1 MSNVNW
7 CLMAVSFGLGLV
19 LTLAFLIRRVKR
31 EVPVYGSGG
40 GSAGLAGSA
49 GVKAPKVDVDAPT
62 AAVPL
67 AGAPDVDAPTARV
80 PKVDPTDVDGPD
92 VDLPDVS
99 GKGTLAAAAAGVAGG
114 AAAAKLVGSSGS
126 SGADEP
132 YGAGSA
138 RVAPGAAA
146 PTGWTIKGNEDSMLY
161 HSPESP
167 SYKQTIAE
175 LWFRDEE
182 TATAAGFARWDSG
195 KSQRGQR

>member
-7 CLMAVSFGLGLV
+7 CLVAVSFALGLL

-31 EVPVYGSGG
+31 EVPVHGSGG
-40 GSAGLAGSA
+40 GSAGLTG
-49 GVKAPKVDVDAPT
+49 
-62 AAVPL
+62 AA
-67 AGAPDVDAPTARV
+67 
-80 PKVDPTDVDGPD
+80 
-92 VDLPDVS
+92 S
-99 GKGTLAAAAAGVAGG
+99 VAEG
-114 AAAAKLVGSSGS
+114 AAAAKLTGASAD
-126 SGADEP
+126 SGADDEP
-132 YGAGSA
+132 YGPGSA
-138 RVAPGAAA
+138 RVAAGAAA